1 MNRKVPRILV
11 ADDQIWP
18 LVETM
23 SSEGNGRECR
33 DEISFLFDTL
43 VHELNNVVL
52 AIDGCA
58 GLLRRDAAL
67 ADLSRTYVDMILTG
81 TNRLTRRLE
90 DLRVLT
96 RDGSETAPG
105 AADLSAVL
113 REVVSQSEAEARER
127 EIEVSVSAPSDPV
140 PLAVPAAVT
149 RTILRNIVK
158 NAVKYNVRH
167 GRVDIAVSRDETR
180 GTVSVADTGIGIPAE
195 AREAV
200 FARGIRLDRSGASGM
215 GLGLYIVRRLT
226 ERFGVDVDLDSV
238 EGKGSAFILRF
249 PLSVSAWSQ
258 PQPAQLAWPTL
269 PTLPTLKG
277 EKNG

>member
-1 MNRKVPRILV
+1 MNTILV
-11 ADDQIWP
+11 ADDQP
-18 LVETM
+18 ALVETM
-23 SSEGNGRECR
+23 SSGECR

-67 ADLSRTYVDMILTG
+67 AELSRTYVGMILTG

-105 AADLSAVL
+105 AADLSAIL
-113 REVVSQSEAEARER
+113 REVVSESEAGARER
-127 EIEVSVSAPSDPV
+127 EIEVSASVPSDPV
-140 PLAVPAAVT
+140 PLAAPAAVT

-158 NAVKYNVRH
+158 NAVKYNVRR

-200 FARGIRLDRSGASGM
+200 FSRGIRLDRSGTPGM

-226 ERFGVDVDLDSV
+226 ERFGIDVELDSV

-258 PQPAQLAWPTL
+258 PQPAPLAWPTL
-269 PTLPTLKG
+269 PTVPTRPTLKG
-277 EKNG
+277 EKIG